1 MPEEES
7 WEKPFRDA
15 LDAVRGGDFDEVRK
29 ALQALGFN
37 FVQGKGPQI
46 ISFTTTRGSEE
57 TGTLATRGIFIVH
70 TGRGEVR
77 IAFLDTIRVRHG
89 KLSGPSGRSRV
100 LRRTKVEVTNE
111 CGVA

>member
-37 FVQGKGPQI
+37 FVQGKDPNH
-46 ISFTTTRGSEE
+46 
-57 TGTLATRGIFIVH
+57 FIYYH
-70 TGRGEVR
+70 TGLRGDRHFGYPRNLYRPHGSRRSSDR
-77 IAFLDTIRVRHG
+77 ISRHDQSQARQVIG
-89 KLSGPSGRSRV
+89 A
-100 LRRTKVEVTNE
+100 LRAVTGSSQDE
-111 CGVA
+111 GGGDK